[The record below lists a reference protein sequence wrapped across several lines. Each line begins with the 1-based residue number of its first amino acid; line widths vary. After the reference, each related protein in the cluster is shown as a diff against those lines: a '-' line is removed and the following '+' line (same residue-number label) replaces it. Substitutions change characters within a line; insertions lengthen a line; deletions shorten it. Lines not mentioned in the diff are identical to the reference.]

1 MPIAPFAAYAQTD
14 QPMDGKFNARAGM
27 KITKKD
33 RTINR
38 ADVMKIVSEKFDKMQ
53 KGSMIFMDQME
64 EMLKDLYHG
73 Y

>member
-1 MPIAPFAAYAQTD
+1 
-14 QPMDGKFNARAGM
+14 M
-27 KITKKD
+27 KMAKKD
-33 RTINR
+33 GTINR

-53 KGSMIFMDQME
+53 KGGMIFMDQME

>member
-1 MPIAPFAAYAQTD
+1 MKMAKTD
-14 QPMDGKFNARAGM
+14 G
-27 KITKKD
+27 
-33 RTINR
+33 TINR